1 MSIMVHDMEKFKR
14 EAYDHL
20 LDLIVQEISAYGWVY
35 KIMTRPVNHG
45 EGKMV
50 TERILRKAAELTRKR
65 KAATALLYAVL
76 IPGHTEATLP
86 ELIALLPR
94 KEQQI
99 WNRFRE
105 RLRITY
111 TKAMESYNLSATDE
125 TAWRQ
130 STMYPRVRRAR
141 AALSEG

>member
-1 MSIMVHDMEKFKR
+1 MVREMDSLKR

-35 KIMTRPVNHG
+35 KILTRPVSPG
-45 EGKMV
+45 EGRV
-50 TERILRKAAELTRKR
+50 ATEWVLEKAAELTRKR
-65 KAATALLYAVL
+65 KAATALLYTAL

-86 ELIALLPR
+86 EVIALLPK
-94 KEQQI
+94 KEQQV

-105 RLRITY
+105 RLRLTY
-111 TKAMESYNLSATDE
+111 TKAMESYNQSASDE
-125 TAWRQ
+125 NTWRQ
-130 STMYPRVRRAR
+130 TTMYPRVRRTR